1 MVLLGQSSRPPLL
14 AVPPTAAVD
23 LLGGSGRAKIVW
35 SQLRDGRDPFEES
48 SGLGHKA
55 RHALELA
62 FSAQPPHSLLT
73 STVSACGTRKLLL
86 RLRRGDEVEAVIIPQ
101 GAFSTLCV
109 SSQVGCRQG
118 CTFCA
123 TGTMG
128 LLRSLAA
135 DEILAQ
141 LHAAAAAVR
150 QHGMPPLRNVVFMGM
165 GEPADN
171 VEEVSRALHAMVHP
185 FGFQLGR
192 SYVCVSTVGP
202 SPGHIRALEPL
213 PARLAWSVHAADDRL
228 RRLLVPTTRH
238 RMSELRDAW
247 GETLQAS
254 SRLHLGYTTPRLHL
268 DACGRDAPGEGRP
281 RPHGGGDA
289 HRRSQR
295 RRRRGGQPARVAR
308 AAARQD
314 SRQPHPLQR
323 KRGAGRRGAPLP
335 AGAARGGACLPTA
348 PTRPRPHL
356 HGPHAARQRGELCV
370 RHAARRAREGES
382 CKPRRSGEFGFG
394 RV

>member
-14 AVPPTAAVD
+14 AVPPTAAAD

-238 RMSELRDAW
+238 RMRELRDAW
-247 GETLQAS
+247 GETLQA
-254 SRLHLGYTTPRLHL
+254 RA
-268 DACGRDAPGEGRP
+268 D
-281 RPHGGGDA
+281 
-289 HRRSQR
+289 
-295 RRRRGGQPARVAR
+295 RGLMAEVTLIDGVNDGAD
-308 AAARQD
+308 AAA
-314 SRQPHPLQR
+314 SLHGLL
-323 KRGAGRRGAPLP
+323 APLP
-335 AGAARGGACLPTA
+335 GKTRVNLIPYNANAGLGAAGRLFRPAQPEAVRAFQRRLLDRGLICTVRTPRGNEESSACGMLRVEHAKGSRASRGDLASSVSDEFKEADTA
-348 PTRPRPHL
+348 RI
-356 HGPHAARQRGELCV
+356 Q
-370 RHAARRAREGES
+370 
-382 CKPRRSGEFGFG
+382 
-394 RV
+394 